1 MTLNMALVAN
11 YFNSEPDLSKIRY
24 FTLGAKPLEIGAVG
38 LDSSDQDVLCFD
50 SVSGIVAYRN
60 GIVMVDDQN
69 EVTHHS
75 ISEIQVVSVLPTLPI
90 EPGLRLNLAIEQLR
104 RLRTGYRPSYSPL
117 EKPWPLM
124 RPRLVG
130 AVEREIG
137 DYGNTRLFLDS
148 VYARPGLVFMKD
160 GRLNSQHFPG
170 PRAYDLLYRRMA
182 ARLIRG
188 IGIAKSGKV
197 LEVVRPYARAIRKQV
212 GYSPFAILISKEHLE
227 AAHPGPRSK
236 PGLRKTLRHGSSGQA
251 LGGVGAVRFALSIS
265 GEELC
270 LVEFNLYDLENF
282 RPLIALGHTLEQ
294 WAQGIFGQ
302 EKRTIHSWD
311 IFDFVTDR
319 DWEQLLMPILEE
331 IVYTAYTET
340 EIGLYPRAL
349 ANVHN
354 RVKLRYADLEA
365 IRRSLIVELGRERIT
380 PEMVPVTLEN
390 DHKTDLEL
398 STNNG
403 NKGGQ
408 K

>member
-1 MTLNMALVAN
+1 MALNMALVAN

-24 FTLGAKPLEIGAVG
+24 FTLGAKPLEIGTVG

-50 SVSGIVAYRN
+50 SVSGIVAFRN

-90 EPGLRLNLAIEQLR
+90 EPGLRLNLAIDQLR
-104 RLRTGYRPSYSPL
+104 RLRTGYRPNYSPL

-130 AVEREIG
+130 AAEREIE
-137 DYGNTRLFLDS
+137 DHDNTGLFLDS

-160 GRLNSQHFPG
+160 GRLNAQHFPG

-182 ARLIRG
+182 ARLVRG

-236 PGLRKTLRHGSSGQA
+236 PDLRKTLRHGSSGQA
-251 LGGVGAVRFALSIS
+251 VGGVGAVRFALSIS

-270 LVEFNLYDLENF
+270 LVEFNLYDLERF
-282 RPLIALGHTLEQ
+282 RPLIASGHTLEQ
-294 WAQGIFGQ
+294 WAQEVFGQ
-302 EKRTIHSWD
+302 GKRTIHSWD
-311 IFDFVTDR
+311 ILGFVTER
-319 DWEQLLMPILEE
+319 DWEQLFMPTLEE
-331 IVYTAYTET
+331 IVYAAYTDT

-354 RVKLRYADLEA
+354 RVKLRRADVEST
-365 IRRSLIVELGRERIT
+365 RRRLIVELGWQGVSSDMI
-380 PEMVPVTLEN
+380 PVTLE
-390 DHKTDLEL
+390 DTHKTDLEVVNL
-398 STNNG
+398 EWE
-403 NKGGQ
+403 
-408 K
+408 

>member
-1 MTLNMALVAN
+1 MALNMALVAN
-11 YFNSEPDLSKIRY
+11 YFNSEPDLLKIRY

-69 EVTHHS
+69 EVTHYS
-75 ISEIQVVSVLPTLPI
+75 ISEIRVVSVLPTLPI
-90 EPGLRLNLAIEQLR
+90 EPGLRVKLAIDQVR

-124 RPRLVG
+124 RPRLVS
-130 AVEREIG
+130 AAEREIE
-137 DYGNTRLFLDS
+137 DYGNTRSFLDS
-148 VYARPGLVFMKD
+148 VYGRPGLVFMKD
-160 GRLNSQHFPG
+160 GRLNAQHFPG

-182 ARLIRG
+182 TRFVRG

-212 GYSPFAILISKEHLE
+212 GYLPFAILISEEHLE

-236 PGLRKTLRHGSSGQA
+236 PGLRKTLQHGSSGQA

-270 LVEFNLYDLENF
+270 LVEFNLYDLEYF
-282 RPLIALGHTLEQ
+282 RPLIVSGHTLEQ
-294 WAQGIFGQ
+294 WAQETFGP
-302 EKRTIHSWD
+302 EKRAIYSWD
-311 IFDFVTDR
+311 ILGFVTER
-319 DWEQLLMPILEE
+319 DWEQLFVPTLEE
-331 IVYTAYTET
+331 IVYAAYTDT

-354 RVKLRYADLEA
+354 LVKLRQADLEA
-365 IRRSLIVELGRERIT
+365 TRRRLIVELGWRGIS
-380 PEMVPVTLEN
+380 PDMIPITLE
-390 DHKTDLEL
+390 DTHKTDPEIVNLEWE
-398 STNNG
+398 
-403 NKGGQ
+403 
-408 K
+408 